1 LVYEKESQ
9 VAVEAVLKASKLCQ
23 AVQSAHLAEPIA
35 KEDGSPVTVADFG
48 AQAVV
53 SAYLKEAFPNDALV
67 SEEDA
72 RLLRQGEHAEFKDTM
87 LHFVKTLCAHLDE
100 SHVLEAIDRGAA
112 PGGPQRRFWTL
123 DPLDGTKGFLRGDQY
138 AVALALLEEGEVRLG
153 ALGCPN
159 LPFRIEDPEGP
170 RGCVFLAVK
179 GEGATMRGL
188 EDPHTKSI
196 EVAEVNRA
204 SKARFCESFESSH
217 SSHGE
222 SAQIAEILGTRKP
235 PLRMDSQCKY
245 GLLARGDVSIY
256 LRLPTRRNYV
266 ETLWDHAAGTM
277 VVQEAGGVVTDLQGR
292 PLDFSVGRKLERNR
306 GIVATNGKLHRQV
319 LQAVQQVLQL
329 NHGR

>member
-1 LVYEKESQ
+1 VVYEKESQ
-9 VAVEAVLKASKLCQ
+9 VAVDAVLKACKLCQ
-23 AVQSAHLAEPIA
+23 AVQSAHFTEPIT

-53 SAYLKEAFPNDALV
+53 SANLKEAFPNDGLV

-72 RLLRQGEHAEFKDTM
+72 RLLREGEHAEFKDTM
-87 LHFVKTLCAHLDE
+87 LHFVKTLCPHVNE

-112 PGGPQRRFWTL
+112 LGGSQGRFWTL

-153 ALGCPN
+153 VLGCPN
-159 LPFRIEDPEGP
+159 LPFRIKDPEGP

-179 GEGATMRGL
+179 GEGATMQGL
-188 EDPHTKSI
+188 EDPDTKSI

-204 SKARFCESFESSH
+204 SEARFCESFESSH

-256 LRLPTRRNYV
+256 LRLPTRGDYV
-266 ETLWDHAAGTM
+266 ETLWDHAAGTI

-319 LQAVQQVLQL
+319 LQAVQQVLQPS
-329 NHGR
+329 R